1 MSFDAY
7 PNHLGGSIM
16 VAVNGTDNPV
26 SSQSGT
32 AAQYQLFASAGGVTD
47 GARNASDATQTD
59 EGESSTQPH
68 GNPDQSK

>member
-7 PNHLGGSIM
+7 PNHLGGSIII
-16 VAVNGTDNPV
+16 AVNGTDNPV

-47 GARNASDATQTD
+47 AAQNASDATQTD

-68 GNPDQSK
+68 DDPDQPQ